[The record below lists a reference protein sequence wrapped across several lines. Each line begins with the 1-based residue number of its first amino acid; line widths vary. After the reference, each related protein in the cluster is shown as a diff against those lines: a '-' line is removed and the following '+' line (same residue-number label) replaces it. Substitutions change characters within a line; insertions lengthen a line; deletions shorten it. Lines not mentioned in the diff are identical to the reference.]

1 MCGIEQNLQGS
12 QWEIF
17 GFKIIEKYLS
27 NCSANNVKLDVMNLF
42 KPDLELTCIFMEVDE
57 I

>member
-17 GFKIIEKYLS
+17 AFKIIEKYLS